1 MPLFTPAVFDL
12 TLTTLFAPLCF
23 GGQIRIIPDKNPE
36 DALKAIFS
44 RQATSTAVKLTP
56 SHIALLATLPPDKT
70 TTLETAIVGGEA
82 LTAAHVKTLKAHGP
96 ALRVFNEYGPTE
108 TTIGAIAG
116 TVDDNDIHI
125 GTPYANTRVY
135 VLDGSL
141 QPCPVGVVGE
151 LYIAGAGLAR
161 GYWNRPGLTAERF
174 VANPFAVEPGERLY
188 RSGDL
193 AAWRA
198 DGTLLFHGRADQQV
212 KIRGFRIEPG
222 EIEAALTRAPVIAQ
236 AAVIAREDTAGD
248 PRLVAYLVAHTDTQG
263 QPQPIDLQNLRQRLA
278 AQLPD
283 YMVPAAFVVLEA
295 LPLTPNG
302 KLDRQRAARPR
313 GLGAGRRLRSA
324 GHPRGGPALRPGGR
338 AARPRARR
346 PGR

>member
-1 MPLFTPAVFDL
+1 MPRMRKHRRDDISHLMLP
-12 TLTTLFAPLCF
+12 
-23 GGQIRIIPDKNPE
+23 
-36 DALKAIFS
+36 
-44 RQATSTAVKLTP
+44 STAYASLLT
-56 SHIALLATLPPDKT
+56 SGRQYDLPG
-70 TTLETAIVGGEA
+70 LQCVIVGGDA
-82 LTAAHVKTLKAHGP
+82 LQSQTVRLHSEIHANVDL
-96 ALRVFNEYGPTE
+96 FNEYGVTE
-108 TTIGAIAG
+108 ATIWSTAG
-116 TVDDNDIHI
+116 ICHAGSEDDTRPI
-125 GTPYANTRVY
+125 GFPIANTRVY

-263 QPQPIDLQNLRQRLA
+263 QPQPIDLQDLRQRLA